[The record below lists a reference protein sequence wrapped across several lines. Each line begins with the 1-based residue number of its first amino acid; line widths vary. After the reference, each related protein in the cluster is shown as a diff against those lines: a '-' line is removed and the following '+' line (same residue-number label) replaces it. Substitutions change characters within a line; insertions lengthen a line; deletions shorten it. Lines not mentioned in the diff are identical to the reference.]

1 MILVAG
7 GNIRMMEE
15 AAWSLYRAGHVPVLG
30 EWFAWPLVAADA
42 ASLPAERAFEEIF
55 QPVAERLLA
64 KCDAILSVD
73 GPAAGVE
80 SLLALARARG
90 LRVFFTVDDALAG

>member
-15 AAWSLYRAGHVPVLG
+15 AAWSLFRAGHVPVLG
-30 EWFAWPLVAADA
+30 EWFAWPLVAADGG
-42 ASLPAERAFEEIF
+42 SPPAERAFEEML

-64 KCDAILSVD
+64 KCDAVLSVD
-73 GPAAGVE
+73 GPAAGVDA
-80 SLLALARARG
+80 LLTMARARG
-90 LRVFFTVDDALAG
+90 LRVFFSVDDALAG

>member
-42 ASLPAERAFEEIF
+42 ESLPAERAFEEIIT
-55 QPVAERLLA
+55 PVAERLLV

-73 GPAAGVE
+73 GTAAGVE

-90 LRVFFTVDDALAG
+90 LRVYYSVDDALAG

>member
-1 MILVAG
+1 MILIAG

-15 AAWSLYRAGHVPVLG
+15 AAWSLFSAGHVPVLG

-42 ASLPAERAFEEIF
+42 ASPPAERAFDEIF

-64 KCDAILSVD
+64 KCDAVLSVD
-73 GPAAGVE
+73 GPAAGVDA
-80 SLLALARARG
+80 LLAVARARG
-90 LRVFFTVDDALAG
+90 LRVYFNVEDALAG

>member
-15 AAWSLYRAGHVPVLG
+15 AAWALFRAGHVPVLG
-30 EWFAWPLVAADA
+30 EWFAWPLVAADGA
-42 ASLPAERAFEEIF
+42 APHAERAFEEVF

-64 KCDAILSVD
+64 KCDAVLSVD
-73 GPAAGVE
+73 GPAAGVDA
-80 SLLALARARG
+80 LLALARARG
-90 LRVFFTVDDALAG
+90 LRVFFDVGDALAG

>member
-15 AAWSLYRAGHVPVLG
+15 AAWSLFRAGHVPVLG

-42 ASLPAERAFEEIF
+42 ASLPAERAFDDVF

-73 GPAAGVE
+73 GPVAGIDE
-80 SLLALARARG
+80 LLALARARG
-90 LRVFFTVDDALAG
+90 LRVYFNVDDALAG